1 MSTNNL
7 AWKYVGDRM
16 FSAILRLNIPMEDL
30 PFVDGRFD
38 VVTFLKTW
46 KKGKALEYLN

>member
-30 PFVDGRFD
+30 PFVDGRLD
-38 VVTFLKTW
+38 VVKLLKGYR
-46 KKGKALEYLN
+46 KI